1 VLNRQTLHF
10 YPEKFV
16 RKPPAASARKE
27 IHVELPGND
36 NKAVEAHMRNWIEA
50 IEGKTK
56 VIAPTRVGQRARY
69 PGTWRHS
76 RCATA
81 RKFWDDKARKYYFV

>member
-1 VLNRQTLHF
+1 MSLYYAKVNNYSCYFGKDHHGYGENFMGNEGTIEVLNRQTLHF

-36 NKAVEAHMRNWIEA
+36 NKAVEAHMP
-50 IEGKTK
+50 GSK
-56 VIAPTRVGQRARY
+56 PLRVRPR
-69 PGTWRHS
+69 
-76 RCATA
+76 
-81 RKFWDDKARKYYFV
+81 